1 MKKLFTLLAIAMLY
15 TSMAM
20 AVPAHP
26 GIARLIQPD
35 GSELSIRLVGDEYLH
50 FNTTED
56 GYSIVHRSDGY
67 YVYAQL
73 DNDGQLVPTT
83 YIAHDEAMRSADEQ
97 AWLSQVKKYM
107 TPKMSQASAREQ
119 QAENARRVQA
129 RQVAQGPNRLYDYH
143 NFKGLILL
151 VQFND
156 REFSREDY
164 AEVINDMAN
173 MENYPGY
180 DGTKYGKYTGSV
192 RDYFYDNSDGLFSP
206 QFDVVGPITIDYSQ
220 YHANGTSNVA
230 DLTVNAIEQADS
242 LVDYSQYD
250 GDRNGEVDMIYFIF
264 AGLGSNMTGND
275 SRLIWPHASSIWRPN
290 SGWNWQ
296 VICDGVAMG
305 RYACSTELYGTN
317 QWHILD
323 GIGTICHEFS
333 HVLGVMDLYDTDY
346 ESSGGESPHPGDWSI
361 MAGGS
366 YANYSRTPVGY
377 TIYERYTMGFATPE
391 LISEEGS
398 YTLEAVSKSNTGYR
412 LDTPVKK
419 EYFLF
424 ENRQNS
430 EKWDKYLPGHG
441 MLVYRVDST
450 NTNVWRENKV
460 NCNPKH
466 NYFELLRAKGA
477 NGSAAQSS
485 DPFPGTGRVTMINN
499 STSPAN
505 LLTWSGKN
513 NLLGVENIKEHSG
526 VISFNIID
534 VNVLKAISLPNT
546 ATVGCQLN
554 LQLTEERYPDTAPYT
569 LEWSSSNTDI
579 VTVNDKGLITGI
591 TAGEA
596 DIIVVANSKE
606 ELTDTCHVTV
616 KEMLIAAS
624 IADYKELEPN
634 TEAALLLNNALVV
647 FVNGQN
653 AFVRDETGAIV
664 FSNTGL
670 NLAVG
675 DKLNGNVF
683 GKFNVINEMPQLIG
697 LAASTND
704 YGYALASGNKV
715 EAREVLVADVSK
727 ADYGDLITLK
737 TTSLENDGSIWAIG
751 GENRIRLYNT
761 FKLKGI
767 TVPNNYQG
775 KYYDVTGVYMTNIL
789 NGTIIDELALT
800 EKLKEVEAPV
810 VDAISTIA
818 NDMDGRTPVSI
829 YTTDGRLVTMTTVA
843 TLPQLNLRQGLYI
856 AKTAQKTKTI
866 IIR

>member
-1 MKKLFTLLAIAMLY
+1 ML
-15 TSMAM
+15 SASVAM
-20 AVPAHP
+20 AVPAHR
-26 GIARLIQPD
+26 GTASITQPD

-56 GYSIVHRSDGY
+56 GYSIVRRSDGY

-73 DNDGQLVPTT
+73 DNDGQLVPTPH
-83 YIAHDEAMRSADEQ
+83 IAHNASMRSADEL
-97 AWLSQVKKYM
+97 AWLAQVMKYM
-107 TPKMSQASAREQ
+107 APSMSQATAREQ
-119 QAENARRVQA
+119 QAEHNRRAQA
-129 RQVAQGPNRLYDYH
+129 RQAAQGPNHLYNYH

-164 AEVINDMAN
+164 ADIINDMAN

-192 RDYFYDNSDGLFSP
+192 RDYFYDNSYGLFSP
-206 QFDVVGPITIDYSQ
+206 QFDVVGPITVDYSQ
-220 YHANGTSNVA
+220 YHPNGFENIA
-230 DLTVNAIEQADS
+230 DITINAIEQADS

-250 GDRNGEVDMIYFIF
+250 GDNDGTVDMIYFIF

-275 SRLIWPHASSIWRPN
+275 SRLVWPHASSIYRPN
-290 SGWNWQ
+290 AGWNWQ
-296 VICDGVAMG
+296 VRCDGVAMG
-305 RYACSTELYGTN
+305 RYACSTELFGTA
-317 QWHILD
+317 QWNILD

-346 ESSGGESPHPGDWSI
+346 EGSGGESPHPGDWSI

-366 YANYSRTPVGY
+366 YANNSRTPVGY
-377 TIYERYTMGFATPE
+377 TIYERYAMGFATPE

-398 YTLEAVSKSNTGYR
+398 YTLETVSKSNTGYR
-412 LDTPVKK
+412 LNTPVKK

-424 ENRQNS
+424 ENRQNT

-450 NTNVWRENKV
+450 STNVWTGNNV

-466 NYFELLRAKGA
+466 NYFVLLRAKGA
-477 NGSAAQSS
+477 NGSEARSS

-513 NLLGVENIKEHSG
+513 NLLGVENISEHSG
-526 VISFNIID
+526 VISFDIID
-534 VNVLKAISLPNT
+534 VNVLKNISLPKT
-546 ATVGCQLN
+546 ATVGCELS

-579 VTVNDKGLITGI
+579 VTVNDKGLISGVTP
-591 TAGEA
+591 GEA
-596 DIIVVANSKE
+596 DIIVVANGKK

-624 IADYKELEPN
+624 IADYKELEPD

-653 AFVRDETGAIV
+653 AFVRDETGAIA

-670 NLAVG
+670 KLTVG
-675 DKLNGNVF
+675 DRLNGNVF
-683 GKFNVINEMPQLIG
+683 GKFIVTNDMPQFTG
-697 LAASTND
+697 LAAYTNE

-715 EAREVLVADVSK
+715 EQREVPVADISK

-737 TTSLENDGSIWAIG
+737 TTALENNGAIWAVG

-767 TVPNNYQG
+767 TVPSNYEG
-775 KYYDVTGVYMTNIL
+775 KYYDITGIYTTNVL

-800 EKLKEVEAPV
+800 EKLKEVEPPV
-810 VDAISTIA
+810 VDAISTVA
-818 NDMDGRTPVSI
+818 NDMDGRTPASI
-829 YTTDGRLVTMTTVA
+829 YTTDGRLVTETTVA
-843 TLPQLNLRQGLYI
+843 ALPQLNLRQGLYI
-856 AKTAQKTKTI
+856 VKTAQRTKTI
-866 IIR
+866 IIK